1 MANEDFLLD
10 AEDDVRAVEYIR
22 CHLSQELQE
31 KFTDDLLYYFLDEI
45 GRASC
50 RERV

>member
-1 MANEDFLLD
+1 MND
-10 AEDDVRAVEYIR
+10 AEKIFDLLAEIQ
-22 CHLSQELQE
+22 QELQDHIVGG
-31 KFTDDLLYYFLDEI
+31 KCQFDEI